1 MTTMNIILDANIP
14 LLPDILRSAGCIV
27 HTVSGRTIDR
37 TVLHDSSALFI
48 RSVTRIAQDI
58 VEGTP
63 LRFIATATSGIEHLD
78 TGYLDKHGIRW
89 ASAKGC
95 NAQAVAEYVVY
106 AVVQWLLTTQK
117 SMQEQ
122 CVGVIG
128 YGECGRRVVRL
139 LCALGIKRIIVYD
152 PPQQDA
158 HTVLPANV
166 VFASLAELF
175 ACSTIVTNHIPLSGQ
190 TRHLVSA
197 EYINLMPQGSLM
209 IHASRGGI
217 VDEETLAS
225 AVYRGK
231 ISAVV
236 DVWQNEPHIHTLLA
250 DHALLATPHIA
261 GYTVEGKL
269 RGTLMVLQS
278 FIAWIESEP
287 AHHRTMLSRSALYKA
302 VQEIQNHP
310 LLAIKQTITE
320 HCSNKSIY
328 SILSLLQSARPLLD
342 DTALLRSWKDLEA
355 EHRGHLFDARRAHY
369 PHSTEVFHD
378 EG

>member
-1 MTTMNIILDANIP
+1 MNIILDANIP
-14 LLPDILRSAGCIV
+14 LLPDILRSAGCTV
-27 HTVSGRTIDR
+27 HTVSGRMIDR
-37 TVLHDSSALFI
+37 TILHDSSALFI
-48 RSVTRIAQDI
+48 RSVTCVSRDM

-78 TGYLDKHGIRW
+78 TNYLDLHGIRW

-106 AVVQWLLTTQK
+106 AVVQWVLTTQK
-117 SMQEQ
+117 SLEEQ

-139 LCALGIKRIIVYD
+139 LRALGIKRMIVYD

-158 HTVLPANV
+158 YTVLPADV
-166 VFASLAELF
+166 VFAPLAELF
-175 ACSTIVTNHIPLSGQ
+175 TCSTIVTNHIPLYEQ
-190 TRHLVSA
+190 TRHLISVKH
-197 EYINLMPQGSLM
+197 IDLMPQGSLM

-217 VDEETLAS
+217 VDEEALAS
-225 AVYRGK
+225 AVYREK

-236 DVWQNEPHIHTLLA
+236 DVWQNEPHIHTILA

-278 FIAWIESEP
+278 FIAWVENEP
-287 AHHRTMLSRSALYKA
+287 AHHRTMLSRSILYEA

-310 LLAIKQTITE
+310 VLAVKQTIAE
-320 HCSNKSIY
+320 HCANGSIH

-342 DTALLRSWKDLEA
+342 DTALLRTWQNIEA
-355 EHRGHLFDARRAHY
+355 EHRGHSFDARRAHY
-369 PHSTEVFHD
+369 PHSTEVFYD